1 MATPCLALQNWF
13 PGLTLRGAEHWTAE
27 HTFILSSEVRVGG
40 EGIHLYKGM
49 NTFYV
54 LKM

>member
-1 MATPCLALQNWF
+1 MATPCLTLQNWF
-13 PGLTLRGAEHWTAE
+13 PGLTLRGAEHGAAE
-27 HTFILSSEVRVGG
+27 HTCILSSEVMVGG

-49 NTFYV
+49 NIFYV